1 MNHLESNQKLPEVI
15 EDFVLWDIERGIN
28 TGSTAEAQWVKLL
41 EEVIEL
47 YAALHPEKSGEGIKY
62 ALLAQINDLH
72 RKGKI
77 KGIPENDNPRPHL
90 VDAVGDSMKCL
101 TSVANLSGIN
111 LTEASSAA
119 LKVINAR
126 KGSLDPETGI
136 WEKEDG

>member
-1 MNHLESNQKLPEVI
+1 MNTTESNQKLPEVI

-28 TGSTAEAQWVKLL
+28 AGSTPVAQWVKLL

-47 YAALHPEKSGEGIKY
+47 YAALNPTLNKGDIYQQVLGELNTLY
-62 ALLAQINDLH
+62 

-77 KGIPENDNPRPHL
+77 NGIPKDDDPRPHL
-90 VDAVGDSMKCL
+90 EDAVGDSMKCL

-136 WEKEDG
+136 WEKEE